1 MAIGAAMGAIGANF
15 KDYGITDDF
24 IKSVRQKV
32 TAGTSAVFL
41 LTSGGVLDKI
51 VQSTKSLPKFELI
64 TSNLSIEQDEALRA
78 AFASEEAPVGV

>member
-1 MAIGAAMGAIGANF
+1 
-15 KDYGITDDF
+15 
-24 IKSVRQKV
+24 
-32 TAGTSAVFL
+32 
-41 LTSGGVLDKI
+41 VLDKI